1 MLLGFSKAVLYA
13 QCDGENGWS
22 ASQNVESPTRHAS
35 GRVCERVSRLDYLS
49 GKSHQNCEGRCS
61 TGWGPGLDEREKM
74 REASASISVS

>member
-22 ASQNVESPTRHAS
+22 ASQNVESPTRLAS

-49 GKSHQNCEGRCS
+49 GKSHQNCEGCCS
-61 TGWGPGLDEREKM
+61 TGWGPGLDEKETMKD
-74 REASASISVS
+74 ASASISVS